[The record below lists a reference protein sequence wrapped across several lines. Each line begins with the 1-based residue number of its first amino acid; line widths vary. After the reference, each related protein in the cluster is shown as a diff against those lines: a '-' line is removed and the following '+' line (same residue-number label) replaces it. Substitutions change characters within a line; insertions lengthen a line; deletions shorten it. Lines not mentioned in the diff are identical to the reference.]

1 MIQGVTANSST
12 ASTSSVKSNPG
23 NPPPLTDE
31 LKKLLISKGIS
42 EDTIKQGPGAVK
54 AAADE
59 LGIDLNSISNPN
71 ANASSGVS
79 LFGNGFKSQS
89 LNGTDPKKEFEQKL
103 IAAGI
108 PQDIVQAG
116 KASVEDYV
124 NQHPEI
130 KAQLP
135 PPPPAGANFDMQM

>member
-1 MIQGVTANSST
+1 MIQGVTTNSSA

-23 NPPPLTDE
+23 NPPPLTAE

-42 EDTIKQGPGAVK
+42 EDTINQGPDAVK
-54 AAADE
+54 AAADK
-59 LGIDLNSISNPN
+59 LGLDLNSISDPN
-71 ANASSGVS
+71 TNASSGVS
-79 LFGNGFKSQS
+79 LFANGFKSQG
-89 LNGTDPKKEFEQKL
+89 LNGTDHKKEFEQKL

-108 PQDIVQAG
+108 PQNIVQAG

-124 NQHPEI
+124 SQHPEI

-135 PPPPAGANFDMQM
+135 PPPPTGANLDMQM